1 MSISGNSENIKIY
14 KGNKPPKFSF
24 YFQYKWKLQIE
35 MLCSPYTSF
44 VNHTTKLVRNN
55 TYQILF

>member
-1 MSISGNSENIKIY
+1 MSISGNSENVKIY

-35 MLCSPYTSF
+35 MLSLHFICEPYYKI
-44 VNHTTKLVRNN
+44 NKE
-55 TYQILF
+55 